1 MIDEFTKQSMFIDVA
16 GSIRGKRV
24 VEVLELVA
32 AKRAYPQN
40 LRSDNG
46 SEFVSTVL
54 LEWASKHGMTNML
67 IEPVKP
73 WQ

>member
-1 MIDEFTKQSMFIDVA
+1 MIDEFMKESLFIDVA

-32 AKRAYPQN
+32 AVRGYPQN

-46 SEFVSTVL
+46 
-54 LEWASKHGMTNML
+54 
-67 IEPVKP
+67 
-73 WQ
+73 Q